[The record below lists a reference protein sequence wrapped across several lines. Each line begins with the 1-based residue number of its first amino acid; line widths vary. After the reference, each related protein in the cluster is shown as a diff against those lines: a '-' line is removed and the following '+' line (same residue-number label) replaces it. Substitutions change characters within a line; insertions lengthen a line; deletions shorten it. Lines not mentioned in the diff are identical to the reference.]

1 MKVGTVFMSDVS
13 TACSR
18 WCCLLVVALTTLV
31 VGACSQDESGEPV
44 SREPA
49 LHPVV
54 TLPFLDAGEDVAE
67 LDGTDLKVEGDGRYL
82 AKIVSINKM
91 KVVADFVGWYT
102 GEAADR
108 EAVKPGQT
116 SGSPGGF
123 YLQNDDGYT
132 RGFSMAK
139 PVAVTSVW
147 LGYKVLSEEEQGGR
161 VELDLPT
168 LVGYFEDPKDY
179 AVNIVASPFWIT
191 LADGKIT
198 RLDELYVP

>member
-1 MKVGTVFMSDVS
+1 MKVGAVFMSDVS

-18 WCCLLVVALTTLV
+18 GCCLLVFALTALV

-44 SREPA
+44 STEPA

-54 TLPFLDAGEDVAE
+54 TLPFSAGEDVAE

-82 AKIVSINKM
+82 AKIVSIDKM

-108 EAVKPGQT
+108 EAVKRGQT
-116 SGSPGGF
+116 GGSPGGF

-139 PVAVTSVW
+139 SVAVTSVS
-147 LGYKVLSEEEQGGR
+147 LGYKVLSAEEQGGR

-168 LVGYFEDPKDY
+168 LISYFEDPKDF

-191 LADGKIT
+191 IADGKIT
-198 RLDELYVP
+198 RLDELYVA